1 MGNLRDDGIIFID
14 IEDKGP
20 TVDDGIK
27 HVPVRKISRKYRDA
41 EEAMKEIKLEEA
53 PDLTNEELRDLQNL
67 KNEIVSGIDDGSIIA
82 KFSDTGEDDVY
93 V

>member
-27 HVPVRKISRKYRDA
+27 HVPVRKIPRKYRDA

-53 PDLTNEELRDLQNL
+53 PGLTNEELRDLQNL
-67 KNEIVSGIDDGSIIA
+67 EDDVV